1 MLFFQSEKE
10 YRKDFQ
16 NFGEGNPTKIM
27 PLFQTREELAEA
39 LSLRL
44 GKEEVK

>member
-16 NFGEGNPTKIM
+16 NFGEGNPTKVM
-27 PLFQTREELAEA
+27 PLFQTLEELAEA

-44 GKEEVK
+44 GKEEAK